1 MPRIGHLE
9 VKIIVED
16 AYPPEFDDDD
26 DEAEA
31 SESVT
36 TKYIEAVSGAKF
48 DIRCKVL
55 PGYHFNEDFLSFQV
69 FLDGQ
74 RAGGKYFPKE
84 KHDNRMGEAALVTH
98 AFMCGKDHKSLK
110 YRFADLETRKSTVV
124 YFFPGHLTQ
133 YSPGPRISRES
144 NYALMTWETLVAK
157 AIQERHSQERWSKI
171 CVKSMG
177 A

>member
-9 VKIIVED
+9 VKIKVED

-48 DIRCKVL
+48 GIMCKVL
-55 PGYHFNEDFLSFQV
+55 PSYHFNEDFLSFQV

-74 RAGGKYFPKE
+74 RTGGKHFVKE
-84 KHDNRMGEAALVTH
+84 KHDNRMCESVLVTRT
-98 AFMCGKDHKSLK
+98 FIGGKDYTKSLQF
-110 YRFADLETRKSTVV
+110 RFADLETRRSISLP
-124 YFFPGHLTQ
+124 FFLGILIL
-133 YSPGPRISRES
+133 GLGE
-144 NYALMTWETLVAK
+144 ALVANT
-157 AIQERHSQERWSKI
+157 I
-171 CVKSMG
+171 
-177 A
+177 

>member
-9 VKIIVED
+9 VKIKVED

-48 DIRCKVL
+48 GIKCKVL
-55 PGYHFNEDFLSFQV
+55 PGYHFNEDFLSFQI

-74 RAGGKYFPKE
+74 RAGGKHFFKE
-84 KHDNRMGEAALVTH
+84 HHDNRMGEAALVAH
-98 AFMCGKDHKSLK
+98 AFMYGKDYSKSLK
-110 YRFADLETRKSTVV
+110 FRFANLETRKSIVLH
-124 YFFPGHLTQ
+124 FFLGILIQ
-133 YSPGPRISRES
+133 YSPRPRISRES
-144 NYALMTWETLVAK
+144 NYALMTWDALVAK
-157 AIQERHSQERWSKI
+157 TT
-171 CVKSMG
+171 
-177 A
+177 